1 MIMDDDLDQDA
12 MAAEWGAA
20 LGDDDGEDG
29 EDRAEMDEDVA
40 AQWAAMIDD
49 SGEGEDSSSGGG
61 ERVLNQDEI
70 DSLLGFDLDEQSL
83 TDASGIRAI
92 INSAM
97 VSYERLPMLEIVF
110 DRLVRLLT
118 TSLRNF
124 TSDNVEVSL
133 DNISTMRFG
142 DYLNSIPLPAM
153 ISVFKAVEWDNYALL
168 TVDSTL
174 IYSIV
179 DVLLGGR
186 GTPAIRIEGRPYTTI
201 ETNLMKRLIEVILE
215 DAESAFE
222 PLSPVKFEVER
233 LETNPR
239 FAAIARQA
247 NAAILIKLR
256 IDMEDR
262 GGRIE
267 IMIPYATLEPIREL
281 LLQGFMGEKFG
292 RDTIWESH
300 LATEIYQ
307 TAVPVEAV
315 LDQMT
320 LPLRKVMNLQVG
332 ETVALNC
339 KPEDPVQLRCG
350 DIALTTGTIGRVGE
364 HVSVRVTRG
373 IDKSAAPYRAPYGQK
388 RGGGSIAMSGQSLG
402 FIVEALVAI
411 LLVVTIGYCVLVN
424 RKLDRI
430 RSDKSDLRAIIRDLY
445 AATTH
450 AEKAIG
456 TLRDTASELEEN
468 LGTQISLAKK
478 TEERIIKNTARGE
491 ALLSKLTVVA
501 RNGAG
506 DGGARRP
513 VREQEGEGDDGLMTA
528 TPSRGRASGIRHSE
542 MGLGLL
548 NAQQR
553 RSTTPAAGRKEVA

>member
-1 MIMDDDLDQDA
+1 MADELDQDA

-20 LGDDDGEDG
+20 LEGDDEDG
-29 EDRAEMDEDVA
+29 AGGGDRDGFDEDVA

-49 SGEGEDSSSGGG
+49 GSGGTDASGGG

-70 DSLLGFDLDEQSL
+70 DSLLGFDLDEQAL
-83 TDASGIRAI
+83 NDTSGIRAI

-201 ETNLMKRLIEVILE
+201 ETNLMKQLIEVILG
-215 DAESAFE
+215 DAEIAFE
-222 PLSPVKFEVER
+222 PLSPVRFEVER

-262 GGRIE
+262 GGRVE
-267 IMIPYATLEPIREL
+267 ILVPYATLEPIREL

-300 LATEIYQ
+300 LATEIYK
-307 TAVPVEAV
+307 TAIPISAV
-315 LDQMT
+315 LDEMT
-320 LPLRKVMNLQVG
+320 LPLRRIMNLKVG
-332 ETVALNC
+332 ETIMLGC
-339 KPEDPVQLRCG
+339 GPDDPVQLRCG
-350 DIALTTGTIGRVGE
+350 EIPLTVGTIGRVGDN
-364 HVSVRVTRG
+364 VAVRVSRG
-373 IDKSAAPYRAPYGQK
+373 IDKARAQSAPQGDKAAEP
-388 RGGGSIAMSGQSLG
+388 
-402 FIVEALVAI
+402 EAA
-411 LLVVTIGYCVLVN
+411 
-424 RKLDRI
+424 
-430 RSDKSDLRAIIRDLY
+430 
-445 AATTH
+445 
-450 AEKAIG
+450 
-456 TLRDTASELEEN
+456 
-468 LGTQISLAKK
+468 
-478 TEERIIKNTARGE
+478 
-491 ALLSKLTVVA
+491 
-501 RNGAG
+501 
-506 DGGARRP
+506 
-513 VREQEGEGDDGLMTA
+513 
-528 TPSRGRASGIRHSE
+528 
-542 MGLGLL
+542 
-548 NAQQR
+548 
-553 RSTTPAAGRKEVA
+553 

>member
-1 MIMDDDLDQDA
+1 MADDLDQDA

-20 LGDDDGEDG
+20 LDGEEGEDVGDG
-29 EDRAEMDEDVA
+29 EDRAGFDEDVA

-49 SGEGEDSSSGGG
+49 GSAGDGGDSGGG

-70 DSLLGFDLDEQSL
+70 DSLLGFDLDEQAL
-83 TDASGIRAI
+83 TDTSGIRAI

-97 VSYERLPMLEIVF
+97 VAYERLPMLEIVF

-186 GTPAIRIEGRPYTTI
+186 GSPAIRIEGRPYTTI
-201 ETNLMKRLIEVILE
+201 ETNLMKQLIEVILK
-215 DAESAFE
+215 DAETAFE
-222 PLSPVKFEVER
+222 PLSPVRFEVER

-267 IMIPYATLEPIREL
+267 ILVPYATLEPIREL

-300 LATEIYQ
+300 LASEIYK
-307 TAVPVEAV
+307 TAIPISAV
-315 LDQMT
+315 LDEMK
-320 LPLRKVMNLQVG
+320 LPLRRIMNLKVG
-332 ETVALNC
+332 ETVVLESG
-339 KPEDPVQLRCG
+339 PDDMVQLRCG
-350 DIALTTGTIGRVGE
+350 DIPLTLGTIGRVGE
-364 HVSVRVTRG
+364 KVAVRVSRG
-373 IDKSAAPYRAPYGQK
+373 IDKGKARTAA
-388 RGGGSIAMSGQSLG
+388 
-402 FIVEALVAI
+402 
-411 LLVVTIGYCVLVN
+411 
-424 RKLDRI
+424 
-430 RSDKSDLRAIIRDLY
+430 
-445 AATTH
+445 H
-450 AEKAIG
+450 AEDRSEK
-456 TLRDTASELEEN
+456 LETAS
-468 LGTQISLAKK
+468 
-478 TEERIIKNTARGE
+478 
-491 ALLSKLTVVA
+491 
-501 RNGAG
+501 
-506 DGGARRP
+506 
-513 VREQEGEGDDGLMTA
+513 
-528 TPSRGRASGIRHSE
+528 
-542 MGLGLL
+542 
-548 NAQQR
+548 
-553 RSTTPAAGRKEVA
+553 